1 MIEVMCGQWLILMMR
16 RVEMVIGY
24 TFENCYKMLIG

>member
-1 MIEVMCGQWLILMMR
+1 MIEEMCGQWLFFMMS
-16 RVEMVIGY
+16 RVEMVTGY